1 MSALPEESDDAGVR
15 WYADHVGAGHDV
27 VRILSEAGSDPRD
40 KRVVDVGCGDGII
53 DLAIACAGAPAELVG
68 FDVNPT
74 DTAHL
79 LDQARRY
86 GEVDEL
92 PPQLRF
98 EVSEPERVPADDGT
112 FDIAGAI
119 ACDAI
124 PETSSV

>member
-53 DLAIACAGAPAELVG
+53 DIAIACAGAPAELVG
-68 FDVNPT
+68 IDANPT

-112 FDIAGAI
+112 FDI
-119 ACDAI
+119 
-124 PETSSV
+124 